1 MKGDTYS
8 GFTLWNKNAS
18 FSKNEKEFFSENIRR
33 ILTTRKGERVNEP
46 EFGSN
51 IRQFLFM
58 PQMYV
63 SDLAA
68 LIKND
73 IEANEPRVTVKE
85 CTVKPNDQQD
95 SVIISLVILV
105 NNKTLDIEVGI

>member
-46 EFGSN
+46 ELDPILDNSC
-51 IRQFLFM
+51 LCH
-58 PQMYV
+58 
-63 SDLAA
+63 
-68 LIKND
+68 K
-73 IEANEPRVTVKE
+73 
-85 CTVKPNDQQD
+85 CT
-95 SVIISLVILV
+95 LVIWQL
-105 NNKTLDIEVGI
+105 